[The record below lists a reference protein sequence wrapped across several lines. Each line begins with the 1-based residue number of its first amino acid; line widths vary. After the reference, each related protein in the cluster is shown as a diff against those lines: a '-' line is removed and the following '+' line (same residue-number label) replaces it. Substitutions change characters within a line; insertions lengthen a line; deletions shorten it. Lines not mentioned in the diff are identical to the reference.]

1 MSRKLLILGAGQY
14 GQLARDVALSM
25 NCFDGIS
32 FLDDAAGEAIGKT
45 AEFARFYGRYTQAFV
60 AIGNSRIRME
70 LMEKLLSCGYSLPV
84 LRHPASVVL
93 PSAQISHGCMIEPMA
108 VVSANAVV
116 EAGCLICAGAVV
128 NHNARVGRCCQID
141 CNAVVASNAVVPE
154 GTKVP
159 CGTVYERKN

>member
-1 MSRKLLILGAGQY
+1 
-14 GQLARDVALSM
+14 M
-25 NCFDGIS
+25 NCFETIS
-32 FLDDAAGEAIGKT
+32 FLDDASPEAIGKT
-45 AEFARFYGRYTQAFV
+45 RDYSRFYGQYTEAFV
-60 AIGNSRIRME
+60 AIGNSQVRME
-70 LMEKLLSCGYSLPV
+70 LLEKLSSCGYSLPV

-116 EAGCLICAGAVV
+116 EAGCLICAGVVV

-159 CGTVYERKN
+159 CGTVYDRKN